1 MLLGLAAPVL
11 GRADWRCVW
20 SAGVDW
26 QRVRE
31 QTPPELVPP
40 PPGTDDAEDLNWEFT
55 SMLSALPIQYSYSD
69 SAPDLLPGSGAGRAA
84 AEDGAPAGARP
95 AHDDECLSPQG
106 EASSASGSRVPAPGE
121 GAQVRAAAD
130 EGSGEAALACASAGG
145 GGLCRNG
152 IAGAR
157 RACAARGGH
166 CCGVWR
172 RQASRLRGSAARPAC
187 GPAGHQVQLARHAH
201 AGGGARRVLLFVA
214 G

>member
-1 MLLGLAAPVL
+1 MSCRVRCAPCMLLGLAAPVL

-152 IAGAR
+152 IAGAAGR
-157 RACAARGGH
+157 GAPVLRAEATAVE
-166 CCGVWR
+166 CGD
-172 RQASRLRGSAARPAC
+172 ARPPGC
-187 GPAGHQVQLARHAH
+187 EGLQPGPPAG
-201 AGGGARRVLLFVA
+201 LLDIRCS
-214 G
+214 